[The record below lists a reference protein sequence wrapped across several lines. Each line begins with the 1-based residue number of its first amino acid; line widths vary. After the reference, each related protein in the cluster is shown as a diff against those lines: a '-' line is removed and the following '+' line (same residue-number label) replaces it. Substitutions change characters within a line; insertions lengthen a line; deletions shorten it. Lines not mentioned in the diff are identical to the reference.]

1 MPYRNLSLDKPGAI
15 RVLTISSGVDNSPI
29 QLTITTAK
37 LKRTAYRC
45 LSYTWDPQYPQHD
58 VVVNGQ
64 TLRIGHNLWLFLRS
78 ARAAG
83 IDVPVWIDAIC
94 INQSNVAE
102 RNGQVSRM
110 GQIYSNAESVIVWL
124 GPLDRKVQAFFRDL
138 IRLYQSVKM

>member
-1 MPYRNLSLDKPGAI
+1 MPYSNLDLDKPGVL
-15 RVLTISSGVDNSPI
+15 RLLTISPGADESQI
-29 QLTITTAK
+29 HLTISTAK
-37 LKRTAYRC
+37 LRQTSYRC

-58 VVVNGQ
+58 IVVNGE
-64 TLRIGHNLWLFLRS
+64 TLSIGHNLWRFLRS

-83 IDVPVWIDAIC
+83 EDGPLWIDAIC

-124 GPLDRKVQAFFRDL
+124 GILDRKIQAFFRDL
-138 IRLYQSVKM
+138 MRLYQSVKM